1 MAYSELNK
9 EFGTMMKNK
18 REQLCISREKLSEL
32 IGISTVYCRDIEI
45 GKSCP
50 NWKIWLKICEALD
63 ININY
68 IIKTYIRPE
77 LDSTGQFLDIKF

>member
-1 MAYSELNK
+1 
-9 EFGTMMKNK
+9 MMKNK

-63 ININY
+63 ININC

>member
-50 NWKIWLKICEALD
+50 NR
-63 ININY
+63 Y
-68 IIKTYIRPE
+68 
-77 LDSTGQFLDIKF
+77 G